1 MRCLGSGVPAAKATP
16 VLVQAFSCETP
27 HRVLLCSTGPFR
39 FVHLL
44 AHSRGL
50 QGSLRDL
57 GPYRRKA
64 DFATLPQVSET
75 FKLGRVAGIP
85 IGMNWSVLL
94 ILWLISWSLAGSYFP
109 AVLPGHQS
117 GEYWAAGIVGALLFF
132 ASLLAHELGHAI
144 VATHLDIQVEG
155 ITLWLFG
162 GVSKLNSEATSPRD
176 EFAIAACGPLI
187 SIGLSLGFL
196 LAAAG
201 LNAASAPEVIVGVG
215 LWLGTVN
222 GILALFN
229 LAPAAP
235 LDGGHLLMAWLWHKR
250 GNRLDAVVSAANAGR
265 IFGYALIVVG
275 LLEFA
280 AGLGLGGLWLVFL
293 GWFLLSAAQF
303 EKSQAVHLN
312 ALAKH
317 LVRELMTADPV
328 VVPEN
333 LSVADLL
340 DDFVLSHRFSSF
352 PVQASD
358 GQITGLVTLAQLRL
372 VPAVN
377 RERTC
382 VKSIQTPISELVLT
396 TPDERADQL
405 ASRVASSAD
414 GRALVMDHG
423 TLVGIVSSTDVM
435 RSIDRLMIRQEA

>member
-1 MRCLGSGVPAAKATP
+1 
-16 VLVQAFSCETP
+16 
-27 HRVLLCSTGPFR
+27 
-39 FVHLL
+39 
-44 AHSRGL
+44 
-50 QGSLRDL
+50 
-57 GPYRRKA
+57 
-64 DFATLPQVSET
+64 
-75 FKLGRVAGIP
+75 
-85 IGMNWSVLL
+85 
-94 ILWLISWSLAGSYFP
+94 
-109 AVLPGHQS
+109 
-117 GEYWAAGIVGALLFF
+117 LFF

-144 VATHLDIQVEG
+144 VATHLDVQVEG

-162 GVSKLNSEATSPRD
+162 GVSKLKSEATTPRD
-176 EFAIAACGPLI
+176 ELAIAACGPMM
-187 SIGLSLGFL
+187 SIGISLGFL

-201 LNAASAPEVIVGVG
+201 LSAAAAPELIVGLG

-235 LDGGHLLMAWLWHKR
+235 LDGGRLLMAWLWHRR
-250 GNRLDAVVSAANAGR
+250 GNRLEAVVSAANAGR
-265 IFGYALIVVG
+265 VFGYALIVVG
-275 LLEFA
+275 LVEFA
-280 AGLGLGGLWLVFL
+280 VGLGLSGLWLVFL

-303 EKSQAVHLN
+303 EKSQAVQLN

-317 LVRELMTADPV
+317 LVGELMTANPV

-333 LSVADLL
+333 LSVAALL

-358 GQITGLVTLAQLRL
+358 GKITGLVTLAKLRL
-372 VPAVN
+372 VPASS
-377 RERTC
+377 RDMTC
-382 VKSIQTPISELVLT
+382 VKNIQTPISELVLT

-405 ASRVASSAD
+405 ATRLASSAD

-423 TLVGIVSSTDVM
+423 TLLGIVSSTDVM

>member
-1 MRCLGSGVPAAKATP
+1 MLFTAGS
-16 VLVQAFSCETP
+16 
-27 HRVLLCSTGPFR
+27 FR
-39 FVHLL
+39 FVQLP
-44 AHSRGL
+44 ADSRGL
-50 QGSLRDL
+50 QTDLRDF
-57 GPYRRKA
+57 GPYRRSA

-75 FKLGRVAGIP
+75 FRLGRVAGIP

-117 GEYWAAGIVGALLFF
+117 GEYWAAGLVGALLFF

-144 VATHLDIQVEG
+144 VATHLDVQVEG

-162 GVSKLNSEATSPRD
+162 GVSKLKSEATTPRD
-176 EFAIAACGPLI
+176 ELAIAACGPMM
-187 SIGLSLGFL
+187 SIGISLGFL

-201 LNAASAPEVIVGVG
+201 LSAAAAPELIVGLG

-235 LDGGHLLMAWLWHKR
+235 LDGGRLLMAWLWHRR
-250 GNRLDAVVSAANAGR
+250 GNRLEAVVSAANAGR
-265 IFGYALIVVG
+265 VFGYALIVVG
-275 LLEFA
+275 LVEFA
-280 AGLGLGGLWLVFL
+280 VGLGLSGLWLVFL

-303 EKSQAVHLN
+303 EKSQAVQLN

-317 LVRELMTADPV
+317 LVGELMTANPV

-333 LSVADLL
+333 LSVAALL

-358 GQITGLVTLAQLRL
+358 GKITGLVTLAKLRL
-372 VPAVN
+372 VPASS
-377 RERTC
+377 RDMTC
-382 VKSIQTPISELVLT
+382 VKNIQTPISELVLT

-405 ASRVASSAD
+405 ATRLASSAD

-423 TLVGIVSSTDVM
+423 TLLGIVSSTDVM